1 MAKRGCVHSV
11 VMATDFALGDPR
23 ERSGGAVKA
32 AALYALLFDEL
43 FILHPPCA
51 CSHYT

>member
-1 MAKRGCVHSV
+1 MAKVGCVHSV

-32 AALYALLFDEL
+32 AALGALLLDEL
-43 FILHPPCA
+43 FLLHTPYA
-51 CSHYT
+51 CSHYI